1 MFYQNGV
8 MAVGRSKFYIVEL
21 KIFNLVA
28 PVKPI
33 NWATLFS
40 ILAKGGASPR
50 IFSGY
55 AVAYAIPNP

>member
-1 MFYQNGV
+1 